1 MAIEL
6 KSYIDIAGNEVIIN
20 PDEFYHLE
28 SGYYYDEDGEEQS
41 CDRYCIGT
49 DEDGDGLSVW
59 IVITATYS
67 PFTNTWR
74 YKAVEVEEA
83 FND

>member
-6 KSYIDIAGNEVIIN
+6 KSYIDIAGNEVSIN
-20 PDEFYHLE
+20 QDEFYFLE
-28 SGYYYDEDGEEQS
+28 SGYYYDDEGEEQS
-41 CDRYCIGT
+41 CDRYCIGN
-49 DEDGDGLSVW
+49 EDGDGLSAW
-59 IVITATYS
+59 LVITATYS
-67 PFTNTWR
+67 PSTKEWQ